1 MFSSYYIEDGAYLKL
16 ENLNVGYTLPI
27 KNSPYLQSV
36 HFYVTA
42 SNLLTLTG
50 FSGTD
55 PELQINYFPAD
66 VSQET
71 DNGPGLESNYS
82 YYPSTRVFT
91 FGIDINF

>member
-1 MFSSYYIEDGAYLKL
+1 VD
-16 ENLNVGYTLPI
+16 NLTLGYTIPA
-27 KNSPYLQSV
+27 KKTTYWQSV

-42 SNLLTLTG
+42 ANLLTITG

-66 VSQET
+66 PNSET

-82 YYPSTRVFT
+82 YYPSTRIYTLGV
-91 FGIDINF
+91 DINF